1 MWYFLSPEIVFGED
15 SLSRLDDLD
24 AHRALIICGKTV
36 NRMGFVDIVKDH
48 LGCAGIEFQVF
59 DEVEPEPTFTT
70 INTGA
75 TRANDYSPDVIIG
88 LGGGSSIDAAKA
100 IWVLYERP
108 DIQLQ
113 GITPFESIGLRKKA
127 RLVAIPTTSGTG
139 SESNSNLVIT
149 DEAEQ
154 RKLGLANRE
163 IYPDIAIID
172 HIFTSE
178 MPPQLIADSGM
189 DALTHAVEGYTS
201 QCRNDFSDGLCLKA
215 IQMIFNYLPRSY
227 QNKDDREARE
237 KMHVA
242 ASIAGLGFGNSML
255 GIAHSMAHSLG
266 SVFHVPH
273 GRAVGIFLPYT
284 IEFNGAC
291 TENRYSDIASILK
304 LKASNETEA
313 VTEVTEA
320 IRRLAKDMKQPLTIQ
335 ELGIVYAYFI
345 DAIPTLVSNADTDT
359 STVMS
364 ARIPTSDEFEKLFRY
379 SYNGEAIDF

>member
-1 MWYFLSPEIVFGED
+1 MWYFFSPEIVFGED
-15 SLSRLDDLD
+15 ALSRLDELD
-24 AHRALIICGKTV
+24 AHRALIVCGKTV
-36 NRMGFVDIVKDH
+36 NRLGFVDIVKDH
-48 LGCAGIEFQVF
+48 LFSAGIDFQVF
-59 DEVEPEPTFTT
+59 NEVEPEPTVTT

-75 TRANDYSPDVIIG
+75 AKANDYLPDVIIG

-149 DEAEQ
+149 DESEQ

-189 DALTHAVEGYTS
+189 DALTHAIEGYTS
-201 QCRNDFSDGLCLKA
+201 QCRNDFSDGLCIKA
-215 IQMIFNYLPRSY
+215 IQMVFSYLRRSY
-227 QNKDDREARE
+227 KHKDDREARE

-284 IEFNGAC
+284 IGFNGTC
-291 TENRYSDIASILK
+291 TENCYSDIASVLR
-304 LKASNETEA
+304 LRAANESEA
-313 VTEVTEA
+313 VTEVPEA
-320 IRRLAKDMKQPLTIQ
+320 IRRLAKDLKQPLTIQ
-335 ELGIVYAYFI
+335 ELGIAYTDFV
-345 DAIPTLVSNADTDT
+345 DSVPTLVSNADTDT

-364 ARIPTSDEFEKLFRY
+364 ARIPTSDEFEKLFQY
-379 SYNGEAIDF
+379 SYSGEAIDF